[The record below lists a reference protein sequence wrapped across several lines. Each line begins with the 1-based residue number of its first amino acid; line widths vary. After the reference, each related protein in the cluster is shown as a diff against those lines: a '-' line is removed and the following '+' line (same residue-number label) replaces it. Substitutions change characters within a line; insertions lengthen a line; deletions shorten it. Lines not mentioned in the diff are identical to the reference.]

1 VDGGGIPVTP
11 LLIGAGIG
19 VLRAGESPQPPNLSR
34 AATTSMNSRNLD
46 GGFGESTLACLDD
59 GQRGRGTSTRTQTLR
74 VLEFD
79 QTT

>member
-1 VDGGGIPVTP
+1 VDGGGIPVMP
-11 LLIGAGIG
+11 PLIGASAG
-19 VLRAGESPQPPNLSR
+19 VPRAGEFPLPPNLSQFAR
-34 AATTSMNSRNLD
+34 TSMNSRNPD